1 MKFDCDVYLN
11 NCLYA
16 AITVQQGTFDQIAR
30 HLEDVV
36 DLSVDELKES
46 NMVFKLFKK
55 DNGLT
60 TEIGTGYYRTRQWIP
75 A

>member
-11 NCLYA
+11 DCLYA
-16 AITVQQGTFDQIAR
+16 MITVEQGTFDQIAR
-30 HLEDVV
+30 HLEDRF

-60 TEIGTGYYRTRQWIP
+60 VEIGTGYYRTKQWIP

>member
-1 MKFDCDVYLN
+1 MKLDCDIYLN
-11 NCLYA
+11 GCLSA
-16 AITVQQGTFDQIAR
+16 AITVEQGTFDQIAR
-30 HLEDVV
+30 HLEDVF

-60 TEIGTGYYRTRQWIP
+60 AEIGTGYYRTKQWLP